1 MDWSPPSRR
10 SASRREQNLALIGAV
25 LSGIVIAFGLL
36 LLLIGRVNPE
46 QGDRLR
52 AAALDIVTP
61 LWSVVRAP
69 FDGAA
74 RITSD
79 TGEYLG
85 TVSKNRVLTA
95 ELDAQRAT
103 LQQASAMAAQNVQLK
118 RLLKVAEPN
127 VRLVA
132 TARLA
137 GASSGSY
144 IRSAVIS
151 AGRADGVVPGL
162 PARSASGLVG
172 RTLEAGNHATRV
184 LLLTDPGSRVPVIL
198 QRTGEPAIAVG
209 ANGPLLEIR
218 DRGGAEVPLRLGDQ
232 FVTSGDGGVF
242 PPGIPVAT
250 VVVTGEPAKARLA
263 TDPNGLG
270 FVLIQGAYLPV
281 PAPPPTSTS
290 APVPVPREA
299 GGGTARKKLV
309 AKPVAAPPVA
319 GAVGVRPTTTAP
331 AVLRPTLTTPAVVR
345 PATAAPS
352 AARPTPA
359 TPR

>member
-61 LWSVVRAP
+61 LWSIVRAP

-79 TGEYLG
+79 TGDYLG
-85 TVSKNRVLTA
+85 TVSKNRALTA
-95 ELDAQRAT
+95 ELNAQRAT

-118 RLLKVAEPN
+118 RLLKVVEPN
-127 VRLVA
+127 VRLIA

-151 AGRADGVVPGL
+151 AGRVDGVVPGL
-162 PARSASGLVG
+162 PVRSASGLVG

-184 LLLTDPGSRVPVIL
+184 LLLTDPGSRIPVIL

-218 DRGGAEVPLRLGDQ
+218 DRGGAEVPLRIGDH

-250 VVVTGEPAKARLA
+250 VATTGEPAKARLA

-270 FVLIQGAYLPV
+270 FVLIQAAYLPV
-281 PAPPPTSTS
+281 PAPPPASTT

-309 AKPVAAPPVA
+309 VTPVPAPPKT
-319 GAVGVRPTTTAP
+319 GAAAVRPAVTPPAAARPTPTAP
-331 AVLRPTLTTPAVVR
+331 A
-345 PATAAPS
+345 

-359 TPR
+359 APR